1 MLENAIVLAI
11 FHETDL
17 ILPAEADD
25 RVYFVHSFKAMPT
38 EVLASFSDVLVRR
51 TAGGG
56 CFFLSRARV
65 SPLFISDHH
74 KRDNFLCKG
83 DFFVQRIFFY
93 ITYYICIV

>member
-11 FHETDL
+11 SHGSDL

-38 EVLASFSDVLVRR
+38 EVLAPFSDVLIRR
-51 TAGGG
+51 TAGGCC

-65 SPLFISDHH
+65 PPH
-74 KRDNFLCKG
+74 
-83 DFFVQRIFFY
+83 FFH
-93 ITYYICIV
+93 